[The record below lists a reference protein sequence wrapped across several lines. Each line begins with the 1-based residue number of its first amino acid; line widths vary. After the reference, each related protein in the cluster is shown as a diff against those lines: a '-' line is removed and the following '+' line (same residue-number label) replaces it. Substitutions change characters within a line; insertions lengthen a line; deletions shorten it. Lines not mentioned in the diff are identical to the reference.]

1 MRVNRIVVVD
11 QPVDVAFAYLRDFT
25 TTEQWDP
32 GTVTTTRLEGDGGVG
47 TTYLN
52 TSRFLG
58 RETQLI
64 YVIEE
69 LVEQK
74 LIRLRG
80 SNPTVTA
87 IDTMTFRPV
96 ESGTEVSYTAEFAF
110 GGPARFVAPLLRPA
124 FERLANRAET
134 GMRESLA
141 RVA

>member
-1 MRVNRIVVVD
+1 MRVNRVVAAEK
-11 QPVDVAFAYLRDFT
+11 PVAVVFAYLRDFT
-25 TTEQWDP
+25 TTVQWDP
-32 GTVTTTRLEGDGGVG
+32 GTVTTALLEGDGGVG

-58 RETQLI
+58 RETRLT

-80 SNPTVTA
+80 TNPTVTA

-96 ESGTEVSYTAEFAF
+96 DSGTEVSYTAEFAF
-110 GGPARFVAPLLRPA
+110 RGPARFVAPLLRPA
-124 FERLANRAET
+124 FERLAN
-134 GMRESLA
+134 A
-141 RVA
+141 RKPACARP